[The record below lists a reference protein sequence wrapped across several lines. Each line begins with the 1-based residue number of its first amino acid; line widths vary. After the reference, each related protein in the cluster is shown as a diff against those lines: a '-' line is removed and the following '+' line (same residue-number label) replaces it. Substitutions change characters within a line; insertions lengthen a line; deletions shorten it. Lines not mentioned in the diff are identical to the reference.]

1 MYFCAK
7 IVTFL
12 RKWAIKYIICMIREF
27 WAENYK
33 SIRDKQ
39 ILNFECKNSEDSI
52 ATVEMANGTRLNK
65 LGIIYGANASG
76 KSNILYALQNAFDI
90 LFTSHSGKD
99 QVVSGGGQFA
109 LNRDQP
115 TKLFVSF
122 YANQIRYDYL
132 VVYYPDYIVKEELF
146 YYPNNTKAL
155 FYERNYTSD
164 DTQADIRFG
173 NSLKL
178 LTKTQDAII
187 QNTLN
192 NHSVLSTFNKV
203 SLGDDALGFASLF
216 KWIVVH
222 VHEVDGDYSD
232 TFKKRIGKVTHDERK
247 KKFFLQLLK
256 KADFNIE
263 DFNYRYEEFPW
274 REGSSLKQVFEEVE
288 FVNWSEQ
295 GNFVLSDKYQS
306 KGTKRY
312 LMILSFLYDLVTGNH
327 VYMMDELD
335 VELHYDLLLYFLN
348 VFLYNSNESQL
359 IFTSQEIL
367 LLKEDFLNENRNLV
381 WFAEKSSKT
390 ATSMFT
396 RADQF
401 GLHKNLS
408 LFRSYKIGKLGALP
422 LLGSFLLDLEEER
435 EGE

>member
-1 MYFCAK
+1 
-7 IVTFL
+7 
-12 RKWAIKYIICMIREF
+12 MIREF

-39 ILNFECKNSEDSI
+39 ILNFECKGNDDSV
-52 ATVEMANGTRLNK
+52 ASVEMANGTRLNK

-76 KSNILYALQNAFDI
+76 KSNILYALQNVFDI
-90 LFTSHSGKD
+90 LFASRSGKED
-99 QVVSGGGQFA
+99 AVIGGGPFA

-122 YANQIRYDYL
+122 YANQIRYDYQ
-132 VVYYPDYIVKEELF
+132 VAYFPDYILEEELY

-155 FYERNYTSD
+155 FYERSYTSA

-178 LTKTQDAII
+178 LSKTQDAII

-203 SLGDDALGFASLF
+203 ALGDDAL
-216 KWIVVH
+216 WIANLYNWIATH
-222 VHEVDGDYSD
+222 VHEVDGDYPD
-232 TFKKRIGKVTHDERK
+232 TFKKKIGKVTHDEKK

-263 DFNYRYEEFPW
+263 DFSYRYEETVLSTKF
-274 REGSSLKQVFEEVE
+274 KTIFEEVQ
-288 FVNWSEQ
+288 FLNGSELGQ
-295 GNFVLSDKYQS
+295 FVLGDESQS

-312 LMILSFLYDLVTGNH
+312 LMILDFLYDMVTGDH

-390 ATSMFT
+390 ATSKFT

-422 LLGSFLLDLEEER
+422 SLGSFLLDIDDKEAE
-435 EGE
+435 